1 MGGEIISFSAMSLSR
16 ARVVAE
22 NHELYSAADIVPAC
36 KMLFELGSA
45 DDRRTVMALQRAG
58 IVAGFED
65 REATA
70 RAHKAVRRRKHGAAV
85 LAWIMLFL
93 MAVGAVVVAS
103 WLLELARGVL
113 S

>member
-1 MGGEIISFSAMSLSR
+1 MGGGVISFSTMRLIR
-16 ARVVAE
+16 AREIVA
-22 NHELYSAADIVPAC
+22 NPGGYHSVQIVRAC
-36 KMLFELGSA
+36 WMLFEQGNE
-45 DDRRTVMALQRAG
+45 DDKRAVMALQRAG

-65 REATA
+65 RAATA
-70 RAHKAVRRRKHGAAV
+70 RAHKAARRRRHASAV

-103 WLLELARGVL
+103 WLLDLAKGVL